1 MKRLVWLLPLILVV
15 FLLAGEKPVTSNTT
29 IPIWKDR
36 VLGSNDSIAS
46 DTFNT
51 HLTDG
56 KGKFYATYIVTT
68 TNPVFPPKV
77 KIYVQFTNLRNAAGG
92 PIWPRPGELIDSL
105 VAVDTIS
112 KQIRIYGHLLHRY
125 RAVSF
130 GGVAGSKITMT
141 VEVK

>member
-1 MKRLVWLLPLILVV
+1 MKRLVWLLPLIFVV
-15 FLLAGEKPVTSNTT
+15 FLLAGEKPVTSNST
-29 IPIWKDR
+29 IPIWKDK
-36 VLGSNDSIAS
+36 VLVGANDSITS

-56 KGKFYATYIVTT
+56 KGKFYVTYIVT
-68 TNPVFPPKV
+68 NPLFPPKV

-105 VAVDTIS
+105 VAVDTVS
-112 KQIRIYGHLLHRY
+112 KQIRVYGHLLHRY

-130 GGVAGSKITMT
+130 GVAGSIITMT